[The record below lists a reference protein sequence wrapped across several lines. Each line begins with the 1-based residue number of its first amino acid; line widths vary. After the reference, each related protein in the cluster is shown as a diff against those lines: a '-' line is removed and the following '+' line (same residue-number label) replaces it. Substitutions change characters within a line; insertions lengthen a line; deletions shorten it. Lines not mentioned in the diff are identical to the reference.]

1 MKALHAIMETLA
13 AYSTI
18 DLVLIFLGA
27 FIIGLSKGG
36 LKGIE
41 MLNVTIMAIV
51 FGGKASTGIV
61 LPLLCIADLCAVIYY
76 NRHAQWKH
84 FWKLIPWMAV
94 GILIGVYTGKDL
106 DEDVFRKIM
115 AIIIIITVIIMVWME
130 IRKTFSV
137 PANKLFIISTGLVSG
152 FTTMLGNLAGSF
164 SNIYFL
170 AMRLPKND
178 FIGTAAWVFLTI
190 NVFKLPFQ
198 FLFWKN
204 INTASLK
211 TDLLLLPALG
221 LGFWAGIKIV
231 RLIKGDNYR
240 KVVIILT
247 LIGAITIFL
256 KR

>member
-1 MKALHAIMETLA
+1 VA
-13 AYSTI
+13 
-18 DLVLIFLGA
+18 
-27 FIIGLSKGG
+27 
-36 LKGIE
+36 
-41 MLNVTIMAIV
+41 
-51 FGGKASTGIV
+51 
-61 LPLLCIADLCAVIYY
+61 
-76 NRHAQWKH
+76 
-84 FWKLIPWMAV
+84 
-94 GILIGVYTGKDL
+94 
-106 DEDVFRKIM
+106 
-115 AIIIIITVIIMVWME
+115 
-130 IRKTFSV
+130 
-137 PANKLFIISTGLVSG
+137 STGLVSG

-198 FLFWKN
+198 ALYWKN

-211 TDLLLLPALG
+211 TDLLLLPALV

-231 RLIKGDNYR
+231 KLIKGDNYR

-256 KR
+256 K